1 MNTHSAITRSGR
13 IIGKNTFHL
22 ADLDKRGAIVTR
34 TKVSRNQLVGRF
46 QGLARSCN
54 DPDHCREFL
63 RHEGGREEE
72 ACLRM
77 R

>member
-1 MNTHSAITRSGR
+1 MNTHSAITRSR
-13 IIGKNTFHL
+13 RIGKNTFHL

-54 DPDHCREFL
+54 DLDSLP
-63 RHEGGREEE
+63 
-72 ACLRM
+72 
-77 R
+77 